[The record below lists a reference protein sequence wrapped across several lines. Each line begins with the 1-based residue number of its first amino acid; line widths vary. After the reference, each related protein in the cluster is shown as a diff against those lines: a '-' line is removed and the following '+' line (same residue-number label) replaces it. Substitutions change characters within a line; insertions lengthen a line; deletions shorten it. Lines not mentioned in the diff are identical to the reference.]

1 MLKCK
6 FYSASANICMLDDPR
21 QEYSCK
27 DEPSE
32 CFLFEPGERIEYGS
46 SNVYEGEDEFSK
58 KYCRECSSL
67 VCGGVR
73 DTVAREG
80 CKHYRREMKKE
91 KQVSEND
98 VVTNKPPIK
107 LELVQYPYS
116 KSGPTVYLDDWLIAG
131 PRAFG
136 VGKTVASYELTEGNL
151 KDIQRIVTREL
162 NRLHGVE

>member
-1 MLKCK
+1 MKCK

-21 QEYSCK
+21 QECSCK

-46 SNVYEGEDEFSK
+46 SNVYED
-58 KYCRECSSL
+58 
-67 VCGGVR
+67 
-73 DTVAREG
+73 
-80 CKHYRREMKKE
+80 EMKAAKLACQ
-91 KQVSEND
+91 KSS
-98 VVTNKPPIK
+98 IK

-116 KSGPTVYLDDWLIAG
+116 KSGPTVYLDDWQIAG

-136 VGKTVASYELTEGNL
+136 VGKTIANYELTEGNL

-162 NRLHGVE
+162 NRLHGAE